1 MYEGVCR
8 SSDWPKLSWDSGT
21 IDSCDS
27 SDDSGVE
34 VRIGRSL
41 FGFGLFCCVI
51 WVVSSERLIVRLD
64 LSLVRT
70 GVVRDFE
77 LFFGPFI
84 VDVFPN
90 CS

>member
-8 SSDWPKLSWDSGT
+8 SSDGPKLSWDSGT

-27 SDDSGVE
+27 SDDPSVE

-41 FGFGLFCCVI
+41 FDFDLFCCVI
-51 WVVSSERLIVRLD
+51 WVVSSEGLIVRLD

-70 GVVRDFE
+70 GIVRDFE

-84 VDVFPN
+84 VDLFPN